1 MREQKRQID
10 RAIRSI
16 ESETVKLDQV
26 EKKIIADMKKAA
38 KENNVKSLRIMA
50 KDVVRSRKNQEKFI
64 NLKTQ
69 LRAVSMQMVTMQSTQ
84 ALTEAMRNASRAMKT
99 MNRQMNMPQL
109 QKIMM
114 EFAQQSEMMEQT
126 QEMVGDS
133 IDDAMEMEDEAE
145 ETDTVVNQILD
156 EIGINMSSG
165 LVDAPTGQAQVEEN
179 KNEDA
184 LATRLNNLGK

>member
-1 MREQKRQID
+1 
-10 RAIRSI
+10 
-16 ESETVKLDQV
+16 
-26 EKKIIADMKKAA
+26 
-38 KENNVKSLRIMA
+38 
-50 KDVVRSRKNQEKFI
+50 
-64 NLKTQ
+64 
-69 LRAVSMQMVTMQSTQ
+69 
-84 ALTEAMRNASRAMKT
+84 MKT